1 MEDPGIDHDA
11 LDGHSL
17 LEDRRTQRFLLR
29 GDRQEEERGERRHAE
44 TLARRGGRAYGGPD
58 RYNPLD
64 SETSMAVETLA
75 QLFELMHSTIPARRA
90 LTLEALASQ
99 PGSPDAIRLLR
110 NALGALEA
118 IPDGPT
124 GRRLA
129 IEGGR
134 SIRVELGY
142 EIGELR
148 KDVAFLE
155 QGEQAL
161 LAQLAERHKG
171 LRDEVA
177 AGLDALEG
185 IALQT
190 FVTDRDGTVN
200 NYAGRYGSS
209 VQSTYNAVFLTRF
222 ARSRVRAH
230 GSVLLTSAPLDDTGI
245 ADMAV
250 TPPGTFVF
258 AGSKGREYFDIDGR
272 RSQYPV
278 EPAKQ
283 KRLDE
288 FNDRLGRLLEEP
300 GNEVFRLIGSGLQLK
315 FGETTIARQDIG
327 STVPREDAAR
337 FLGQVRRLVRSVD
350 PGETVLHLQDTGLDV
365 EIRLTVDDAR
375 GGAARDFDKGDGL
388 RFLNKNLGLGLHE
401 GACLVCGDTDADVPM
416 LEAALDLAPETHAV
430 FVTDDEERQH
440 AVRERLPD
448 TLFVSE
454 PDTLMALLNALGGG
468 SRP

>member
-1 MEDPGIDHDA
+1 
-11 LDGHSL
+11 
-17 LEDRRTQRFLLR
+17 
-29 GDRQEEERGERRHAE
+29 
-44 TLARRGGRAYGGPD
+44 
-58 RYNPLD
+58 
-64 SETSMAVETLA
+64 MAVETLA

-148 KDVAFLE
+148 KDLAFLE
-155 QGEQAL
+155 QDEKAL
-161 LAQLAERHKG
+161 LAQLVERHKG

-258 AGSKGREYFDIDGR
+258 AGSKGREYFDTDGR

-350 PGETVLHLQDTGLDV
+350 PSETVLHLQDTGLDV

-375 GGAARDFDKGDGL
+375 GGTARDFDKGDGL
-388 RFLNKNLGLGLHE
+388 RFLNENLGLGLHE